1 MGDDGENSATVLVVD
16 DEKELADA
24 YALRLREEYD
34 IRTSYGGEDALETVD
49 ADVDVVLLDRRMP
62 EVSGDE
68 VLEAIRD
75 RGLPCRVIML
85 TAIDPEFD
93 IIGMPFDD
101 YLCKPL
107 DDPDLVSAIDQQMRV
122 SAYENLSEYF
132 EVAAKRTLLEAQMA
146 RSTLEDSE
154 EFAELDTRADELRE
168 KLAATLDDEDFE
180 RLVETFERIDRE
192 AA

>member
-34 IRTSYGGEDALETVD
+34 VRTSYGGEDALETVD

>member
-34 IRTSYGGEDALETVD
+34 VRTSYGGEDALETVD

-68 VLEAIRD
+68 VLEVIRD

>member
-1 MGDDGENSATVLVVD
+1 MGDDGETSATVLVVD

-24 YALRLREEYD
+24 YALRLREEYEV
-34 IRTSYGGEDALETVD
+34 RTSYGGEDALGTVD
-49 ADVDVVLLDRRMP
+49 EDVDVVLLDRRMP

-68 VLEAIRD
+68 VLEQIRS

-107 DDPDLVSAIDQQMRV
+107 DDPDLLSAIDQQMRV

-154 EFAELDTRADELRE
+154 EFAELESRATELRE
-168 KLAATLDDEDFE
+168 DLAATLDDDDFE

-192 AA
+192 AT